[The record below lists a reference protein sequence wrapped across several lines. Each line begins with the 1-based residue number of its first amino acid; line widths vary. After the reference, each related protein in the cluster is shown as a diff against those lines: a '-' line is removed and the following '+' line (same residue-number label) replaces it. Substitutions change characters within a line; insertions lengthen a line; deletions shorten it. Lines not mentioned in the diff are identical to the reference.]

1 MQEIHLDT
9 IQQFNDYN
17 GMETLHPLVSVIHVD
32 NTEHIKECMMHYGFY
47 ALYLKENKGC
57 KLSYGRT
64 EYDFDE
70 MTVTSFAPGQ
80 TIRVEPIEVPEGGH
94 VDDKGNIYSPLGE
107 LVGAAFPKY
116 TALAFHPDLLN
127 RTSLGKQ
134 MSRYEFFDYTSNEA
148 LHLSTQEVE
157 IFKGVLN
164 MIEQELHHAIDKHTR
179 ELVVSHIELLLNYC
193 LRFYD
198 RQFITREEIN
208 HSVVKKF
215 LSLLDEYI
223 ASPPALPHREGA
235 ASRLPTV
242 AYFADKCCLSTGYF
256 GTLVKTETGRT
267 AKDLINDR
275 ILAKAKELL
284 SISSPMGGGREG
296 ASITQISQRL
306 GFEYPQHFVRFFK
319 ALTGKTPTQWR
330 AA

>member
-1 MQEIHLDT
+1 MQQIHLDT

-47 ALYLKENKGC
+47 AIYLKENKGC

-80 TIRVEPIEVPEGGH
+80 VVTVEPNPEVPF
-94 VDDKGNIYSPLGE
+94 
-107 LVGAAFPKY
+107 AKY
-116 TALAFHPDLLN
+116 TGLAFHPDLLN

-148 LHLSTQEVE
+148 LHLSAQEVE

-223 ASPPALPHREGA
+223 VAKAEREG
-235 ASRLPTV
+235 LPTV

-275 ILAKAKELL
+275 IMGKAKELL
-284 SISSPMGGGREG
+284 
-296 ASITQISQRL
+296 ASDTLSVTQISQRL

-319 ALTGKTPTQWR
+319 ALTGMTPTQWR